1 VKKYLAVMLCALIAP
16 SAAMAAM
23 NGQILN
29 CNSPN
34 PAFPDGCVDNWAL
47 DMLDASK
54 TEIQNAKANGW
65 NLPRDRKHYFDGDG
79 TGVHIF
85 ILDTGVY
92 SENPEFKKLD
102 SPAVSRVGTRYNDLT
117 NTDHDAGSHG
127 TRVAGIAAGVRF
139 GLAKDAAI
147 HPIRNAKLGLD
158 QIAGSAL
165 FARLDWIEREFLNG
179 ARPAVLNMSFN
190 SPTTGIDPDT
200 GQPEDTSYK
209 QTLTDKVNR
218 LIALGVVVVA
228 SAGNKNQSPTNF
240 WPSEI
245 PDVIVVGGVDE
256 MGNRWIRESEM
267 NLCTD
272 SGDCGSNFGS
282 AVDLWAPAKLIRS
295 AIDTDNDAQL
305 GPLIRSGT
313 SFAAPLVTGLAALYL
328 EANPGATPAQVLS
341 ALRSNAASLGDIDGN
356 GTTDYLVRS
365 FVGLPACNVPQ
376 RLFTDTGE
384 YAKFSTIDLADSC
397 PSGYTVSSLTM
408 PSHGQNSV
416 TGIAPDGI
424 AYLYTPSTGYA
435 GPDAFNYTIKQ
446 NTGST
451 YGTGTVKV
459 IVQPNV
465 N

>member
-1 VKKYLAVMLCALIAP
+1 
-16 SAAMAAM
+16 M

-29 CNSPN
+29 CDSPN
-34 PAFPDGCVDNWAL
+34 PAFPSGCVDNWAL
-47 DMLDASK
+47 DVLDASK

-65 NLPRDRKHYFDGDG
+65 NLPRDRKYYFDGDG

-102 SPAVSRVGTRYNDLT
+102 SPTVSRIGDFTSLGNRDN
-117 NTDHDAGSHG
+117 NPASHG
-127 TRVAGIAAGVRF
+127 TRVAGLAAGVRF
-139 GLAKDAAI
+139 GIAKDATLNLV
-147 HPIRNAKLGLD
+147 RSTTKLSISPTRGP
-158 QIAGSAL
+158 AL
-165 FARLDWIEREFLNG
+165 LACLTWIEEKVNNG
-179 ARPAVLNMSFN
+179 AKPAVLNMSFN
-190 SPTTGIDPDT
+190 IPTTGIDPET
-200 GQPEDTSYK
+200 GQPVDTSYK
-209 QTLTDKVNR
+209 QTLTDQVNK
-218 LIALGVVVVA
+218 LIAMGVVVVV

-245 PDVIVVGGVDE
+245 PGVIVVGGVDE
-256 MGNRWIRESEM
+256 RGNRWIRESEM

-272 SGDCGSNFGS
+272 LGDCGSNFGS

-313 SFAAPLVTGLAALYL
+313 SYAAPLVTGLAALYL
-328 EANPGATPAQVLS
+328 EANPLATPAQVLS

-384 YAKFSTIDLADSC
+384 SARFSTIDLVDSC
-397 PSGYTVSSLTM
+397 PGGYTASSLTM
-408 PSHGQNSV
+408 PAHGQNSII
-416 TGIAPDGI
+416 GIAPEGI
-424 AYLYTPSTGYA
+424 AYLYTPNTGYT

-446 NTGST
+446 STGST